1 MNVKK
6 SRVIA
11 TCLVNSRMIAR
22 IEDAEHAVK
31 QIFLEEFPA
40 ANFAQWDQ
48 DLDDRAAEH
57 IIKTVGRAS
66 QINVKRFIEDL
77 W

>member
-1 MNVKK
+1 MKK

-11 TCLVNSRMIAR
+11 TCLVNSSMMSR
-22 IEDAEHAVK
+22 IGEADDASRQVF
-31 QIFLEEFPA
+31 IDEFPA
-40 ANFAQWDQ
+40 ANFTVWDQ
-48 DLDDRAAEH
+48 DIDDRAAEH

-66 QINVKRFIEDL
+66 RIDVKRFIEDL